1 MGICRNYQQGVVA
14 QQVLYTKLHYWFCI
28 SELRVGTVVLIPMTM
43 IYAVLIKAC
52 SNDQNA
58 HSSKKREH
66 ISSKTSVLLA

>member
-52 SNDQNA
+52 CNNQNA
-58 HSSKKREH
+58 HSLKKGN
-66 ISSKTSVLLA
+66 TLAPKRVCC